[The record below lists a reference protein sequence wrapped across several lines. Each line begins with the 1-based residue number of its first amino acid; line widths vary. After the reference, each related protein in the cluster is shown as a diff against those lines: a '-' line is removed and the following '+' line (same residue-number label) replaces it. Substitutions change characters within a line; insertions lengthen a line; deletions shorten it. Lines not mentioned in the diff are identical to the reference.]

1 MIDWNTLVADFHL
14 IDQMV
19 AIIWKLNHNT
29 YMIVISQSR
38 EFDFAI
44 TLFLF
49 PSSINSLFIL
59 ISFVSFI
66 LFCLIPFH
74 GANQGCC

>member
-29 YMIVISQSR
+29 YVIVVSQSR
-38 EFDFAI
+38 EFDFVI

-49 PSSINSLFIL
+49 PSSINSLFI
-59 ISFVSFI
+59 
-66 LFCLIPFH
+66 
-74 GANQGCC
+74 

>member
-29 YMIVISQSR
+29 YVIVISQSR
-38 EFDFAI
+38 EFDFVI

-49 PSSINSLFIL
+49 PSSINSLFI
-59 ISFVSFI
+59 
-66 LFCLIPFH
+66 
-74 GANQGCC
+74 